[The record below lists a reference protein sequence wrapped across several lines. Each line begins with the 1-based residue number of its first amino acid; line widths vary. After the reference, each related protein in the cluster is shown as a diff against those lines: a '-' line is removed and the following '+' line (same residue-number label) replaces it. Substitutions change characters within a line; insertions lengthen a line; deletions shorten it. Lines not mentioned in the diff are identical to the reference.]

1 MTSYFDIIMIP
12 LPGHDCIF
20 YHLLFC
26 PVFIPE
32 SCLEKKRKKITTPK
46 TTFAVIAAAHN
57 EERVIGELVENL
69 RMLRYPDSMYEIFVV
84 ADNCTDHTADVARKA
99 GASVHE
105 RFNDTEKGEGL
116 CP

>member
-12 LPGHDCIF
+12 LQVMIVFFTIYYFVLSLFGILPG
-20 YHLLFC
+20 
-26 PVFIPE
+26 
-32 SCLEKKRKKITTPK
+32 KKEKKITTPK

-105 RFNDTEKGEGL
+105 RFNDTEKGKGFA
-116 CP
+116 